1 MPWDPSRWVDTVF
14 GEAMPGQYDA
24 ERLEGICG
32 RDETTLLRLKQVFEK
47 PELLQLYSDDVIER
61 AFWDIWHAAFEAI
74 YHPAI
79 DWQVR
84 YRFIRSFEH
93 LFRDLF
99 AWRCTSALSHLDEG
113 ASRLNTTC
121 YMWFDAG
128 CRWFPYDTK
137 TRGPVDAAMLGV
149 IRSILAID
157 HIACQEAA
165 LHGLGHRPTHQRY
178 AVEAIVDDFLGA
190 NSKLS
195 PPLRDYALHC
205 RALRV
210 L

>member
-1 MPWDPSRWVDTVF
+1 MVWELSRWVDTVF
-14 GEAMPGQYDA
+14 GEAMPGQYDT
-24 ERLEGICG
+24 ERLEDICG
-32 RDETTLLRLKQVFEK
+32 RDEASLLKLAQVFEK

-79 DWQVR
+79 NWQVR
-84 YRFIRSFEH
+84 YRFIRSFEP
-93 LFRDLF
+93 LFRGLF
-99 AWRCTSALSHLDEG
+99 ARRCTSALSHLDEE
-113 ASRLNTTC
+113 ASRLNTVC

-137 TRGPVDAAMLGV
+137 PRGPVDAGMLGA

-165 LHGLGHRPTHQRY
+165 LHGLGHRPKYQRY
-178 AVEAIVDDFLGA
+178 AVEAIIDNFLRK
-190 NSKLS
+190 NPKLP

-205 RALRV
+205 RTLQV